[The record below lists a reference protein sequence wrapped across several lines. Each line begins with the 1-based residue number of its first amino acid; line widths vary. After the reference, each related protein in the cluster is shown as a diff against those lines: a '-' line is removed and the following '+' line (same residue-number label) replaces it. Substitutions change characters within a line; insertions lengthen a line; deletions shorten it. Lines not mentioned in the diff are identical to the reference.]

1 MATKLGRDFL
11 ALLDQ
16 CYPVGHQLRRT
27 FNRHTV
33 QLSYWTMPNMGNI
46 IAANNKKVLGEDK
59 AFERQLPRNS
69 NCNCRGGEKNCP
81 MEGARCLDSNIL
93 YHAKVEEEG
102 KPDAGYVGLT
112 ANTFKVRYGNHKT
125 SFKYSA
131 KRINSSLAGHV
142 WRLKDANRPFNIT
155 WTALATYP
163 DFNPST
169 NSCRLCLMEK
179 YTIMHRPDIATINQ
193 RDEFFTPCQHKQS
206 KLLDN
211 AIT

>member
-1 MATKLGRDFL
+1 M
-11 ALLDQ
+11 
-16 CYPVGHQLRRT
+16 
-27 FNRHTV
+27 
-33 QLSYWTMPNMGNI
+33 
-46 IAANNKKVLGEDK
+46 LGEDK

-102 KPDAGYVGLT
+102 KPDVGYVGLT

-142 WRLKDANRPFNIT
+142 WRLKDANHPFTIT
-155 WTALATYP
+155 WKAFATYP

-179 YTIMHRPDIATINQ
+179 YTIMHRPDLATINQ

>member
-1 MATKLGRDFL
+1 M
-11 ALLDQ
+11 
-16 CYPVGHQLRRT
+16 
-27 FNRHTV
+27 
-33 QLSYWTMPNMGNI
+33 
-46 IAANNKKVLGEDK
+46 
-59 AFERQLPRNS
+59 
-69 NCNCRGGEKNCP
+69 
-81 MEGARCLDSNIL
+81 DSNIL
-93 YHAKVEEEG
+93 YHARVEEES

-142 WRLKDANRPFNIT
+142 WRLKDANRPFTIT
-155 WTALATYP
+155 WNALATYP

-179 YTIMHRPDIATINQ
+179 YTIVYKVELTIFNQ
-193 RDEFFTPCQHKQS
+193 TNEFFTQCLHKQA

-211 AIT
+211 AVA

>member
-1 MATKLGRDFL
+1 M
-11 ALLDQ
+11 
-16 CYPVGHQLRRT
+16 
-27 FNRHTV
+27 
-33 QLSYWTMPNMGNI
+33 
-46 IAANNKKVLGEDK
+46 
-59 AFERQLPRNS
+59 
-69 NCNCRGGEKNCP
+69 NCP

-93 YHAKVEEEG
+93 YHARVEEEG

-125 SFKYSA
+125 SFKHSA

-142 WRLKDANRPFNIT
+142 WWLKDANRPFTIT
-155 WTALATYP
+155 WKALATYP

-179 YTIMHRPDIATINQ
+179 YTIMHRPDLATINQ